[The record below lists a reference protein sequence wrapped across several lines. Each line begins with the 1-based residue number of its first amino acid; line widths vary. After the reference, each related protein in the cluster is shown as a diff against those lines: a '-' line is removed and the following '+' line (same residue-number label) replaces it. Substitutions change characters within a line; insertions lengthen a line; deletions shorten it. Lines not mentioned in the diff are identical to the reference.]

1 MNPDAASSKDWYQV
15 RLTVPWVV
23 PGAPGVQ
30 DAINISVAEVGK
42 RASASNVRSCDIEVQ
57 DLACPGCGYEME
69 AALCTTGYGM
79 VVLDVTVEVTARSL
93 EDSRTVAKRA
103 GLADERHPADRN
115 RGRPIGDWRHSGPG
129 TSRPWCAIYT
139 APRIESDVNEVSAS
153 HCRDPA
159 GTLR

>member
-93 EDSRTVAKRA
+93 EDSRTVAKRELGSRMKDIPLTVIEA
-103 GLADERHPADRN
+103 APLETGDTQAPGRADLGAPSTQHRESN
-115 RGRPIGDWRHSGPG
+115 RM
-129 TSRPWCAIYT
+129 
-139 APRIESDVNEVSAS
+139 
-153 HCRDPA
+153 
-159 GTLR
+159 